1 MAETMARTM
10 PVILAYTGLQTP
22 KNIQSSTGINNDLHA
37 EPSPFTL
44 RSERFY
50 CEESSTNISEDPLEL
65 SKKAF
70 STVLS
75 IETWNEFAQAYPTI
89 KDTESLP
96 IAPNWEAGMKHFVDI
111 MAT

>member
-1 MAETMARTM
+1 MKIVAETMARTM
-10 PVILAYTGLQTP
+10 PVMISTFLAYTGLQTP

-50 CEESSTNISEDPLEL
+50 RKESSRNISEDPLEL

-75 IETWNEFAQAYPTI
+75 KETWNEFAQAYPTI

-96 IAPNWEAGMKHFVDI
+96 IAQIGRQV
-111 MAT
+111 